1 MYVAL
6 IGLQFIERIYIGPNE
21 DVVMGK
27 LAAWKRTLVPWP
39 HLKSIMFN
47 VLSMGFDGFPLFFFM
62 FFQWFLLFVPP
73 C

>member
-27 LAAWKRTLVPWP
+27 LAAWKRTLAPRP
-39 HLKSIMFN
+39 GIDL
-47 VLSMGFDGFPLFFFM
+47 FPCDFI
-62 FFQWFLLFVPP
+62 
-73 C
+73 